1 MGMGFPIF
9 ARALAR
15 GLRPSLGCDIVSN
28 NRGDLF
34 AQMRLG
40 LQAERARANQP
51 ALDALAMPEELT
63 LGVRDVL
70 RFATLG
76 GAEALGMD
84 SLVGSIEPGKA
95 ADLIL
100 LRTDRL
106 HMAPLNDP
114 VAAVVLHAGPA
125 DVDTVLVGG
134 EVVKESGR
142 LGERPGIGGASGWS
156 RPRATGSSPR
166 SSRAAACCP
175 RPRWLVRG
183 HHPGDRAEPRAP
195 TRRSERRRRRRP
207 SPRRRPRRAAPGT
220 ARAAPTGARGSPR
233 RGPGRSS
240 SWPSRTCTHS
250 HWHGHLAATRCCLAV
265 RRSPYT

>member
-15 GLRPSLGCDIVSN
+15 GLAPSLGCDIVSN

-40 LQAERARANQP
+40 LQAERARANQA
-51 ALDALAMPEELT
+51 ALDGLEMPEELT

-76 GAEALGMD
+76 GAEALGLG
-84 SLVGSIEPGKA
+84 SVCGSIEPGKA
-95 ADLIL
+95 ADLVV
-100 LRTDRL
+100 LRTDGL

-134 EVVKESGR
+134 EVVKEGGV
-142 LGERPGIGGASGWS
+142 LGGG
-156 RPRATGSSPR
+156 
-166 SSRAAACCP
+166 RAAAA
-175 RPRWLVRG
+175 RALVEASR
-183 HHPGDRAEPRAP
+183 DRIVAALEPRGGLLPPAP
-195 TRRSERRRRRRP
+195 EGWFEVTTQVM
-207 SPRRRPRRAAPGT
+207 AQNLAGAGWAP
-220 ARAAPTGARGSPR
+220 AS
-233 RGPGRSS
+233 
-240 SWPSRTCTHS
+240 
-250 HWHGHLAATRCCLAV
+250 
-265 RRSPYT
+265 